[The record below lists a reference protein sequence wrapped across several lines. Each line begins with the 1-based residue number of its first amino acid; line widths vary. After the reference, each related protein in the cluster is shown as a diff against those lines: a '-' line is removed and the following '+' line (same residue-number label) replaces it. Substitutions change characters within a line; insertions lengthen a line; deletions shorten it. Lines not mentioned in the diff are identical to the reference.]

1 LHNHATLL
9 ANLATFR
16 ASRHVIEEAQ
26 RLLATYRGQNMLKYL
41 TLIAAAG
48 ALAALPAS
56 AQQADY
62 PNRPIK
68 IIVCLPAGGGVDTV
82 TRIVSDKLARRLGQ
96 PIVIENKGGQSG
108 NLGAEAVWSA
118 EPDGYTLL
126 ASQPAPITTN
136 PLLYKN
142 MSFDPARFTPVA
154 VMTTIPNTLTV
165 RADFPAKNVQEF
177 IAYAKAN
184 PGKLSYASQGNG
196 TTSHLTAVMFEQA
209 TGAKLLHV
217 PYRGTAPA
225 INDLMGSHVDAFFN
239 EVATSMEMHKAGK
252 ARILAVTTPTRVADL
267 PYIPTLQEAGLA
279 GFASDTWNAIS
290 APPKTPAP
298 IVAKLNAAINDVLTA
313 PEMQAHLRVLHLQSV
328 GGTPQRMAE
337 IVKADTRRWGE
348 VIRAANVSIE

>member
-1 LHNHATLL
+1 M
-9 ANLATFR
+9 
-16 ASRHVIEEAQ
+16 S
-26 RLLATYRGQNMLKYL
+26 KYL
-41 TLIAAAG
+41 TLIAACIL
-48 ALAALPAS
+48 LAVLPAT
-56 AQQADY
+56 AQQPEY

-82 TRIVSDKLARRLGQ
+82 TRIVADKLQRRLGQ

-108 NLGAEAVWSA
+108 NLGAEAVWAA

-142 MSFDPARFTPVA
+142 VTFDPARFTPIA

-165 RADFPAKNVQEF
+165 RTDFPAKNVQEL

-209 TGAKLLHV
+209 TGTKLLHV

-225 INDLMGSHVDAFFN
+225 INDLMGGHVDAFFN
-239 EVATSMEMHKAGK
+239 EFATSMEMHKAGK
-252 ARILAVTTPTRVADL
+252 ARILAVTTPKRVPEL
-267 PYIPTLQEAGLA
+267 PDIPTMQEAGLTA
-279 GFASDTWNAIS
+279 FVSDTWNAIS

-298 IVAKLNAAINDVLTA
+298 IVAKLNAAINDVLQA
-313 PEMQAHLRVLHLQSV
+313 PEMQSHLSLMHLQAV

-337 IVKADTRRWGE
+337 IIKADTQRWGE
-348 VIRAANVSIE
+348 VIRTANVTLE

>member
-1 LHNHATLL
+1 
-9 ANLATFR
+9 
-16 ASRHVIEEAQ
+16 
-26 RLLATYRGQNMLKYL
+26 MWKYL

-48 ALAALPAS
+48 ALLVVLPAT
-56 AQQADY
+56 AQQAEY

-68 IIVCLPAGGGVDTV
+68 IIVCLPPGGGVDTV
-82 TRIVSDKLARRLGQ
+82 TRVVSDRLQRRLGQ
-96 PIVIENKGGQSG
+96 PIVIENKGGQAG
-108 NLGAEAVWSA
+108 NLGAEAVFLA

-142 MSFDPARFTPVA
+142 LSFDPARFAPVA

-184 PGKLSYASQGNG
+184 PGKVSYASQGNG

-225 INDLMGSHVDAFFN
+225 INDLMGGHVDAFFN
-239 EVATSMEMHKAGK
+239 ELATSTELHKAGK
-252 ARILAVTTPTRVADL
+252 ARILAVTTAARVPEL
-267 PYIPTLQEAGLA
+267 PDIPTLQEAGLN
-279 GFASDTWNAIS
+279 GFVSDTWNAIS
-290 APPKTPAP
+290 APPKTPAA
-298 IVAKLNAAINDVLTA
+298 IVAKLNAAINEVLKA
-313 PEMQAHLRVLHLQSV
+313 PEMQSRLSLMHLQAV

-337 IVKADTRRWGE
+337 IVKADTQRWGD
-348 VIRAANVSIE
+348 VIRTANVTLE

>member
-1 LHNHATLL
+1 M
-9 ANLATFR
+9 
-16 ASRHVIEEAQ
+16 S
-26 RLLATYRGQNMLKYL
+26 KYL
-41 TLIAAAG
+41 TLIAACVL
-48 ALAALPAS
+48 LAVLPAT
-56 AQQADY
+56 AQQPEY

-82 TRIVSDKLARRLGQ
+82 TRIVADKLQRLLGQ

-108 NLGAEAVWSA
+108 NLGAEAVWAA

-142 MSFDPARFTPVA
+142 VTFDPARFTPIA

-165 RADFPAKNVQEF
+165 RTDFPAKNVQEF

-196 TTSHLTAVMFEQA
+196 TTSHLTAVMFEQV
-209 TGAKLLHV
+209 TSTKLLHV

-225 INDLMGSHVDAFFN
+225 INDLMGGHVDAFFN
-239 EVATSMEMHKAGK
+239 EFATSMEMHKAGK
-252 ARILAVTTPTRVADL
+252 ARILAVTTPKRVPEL
-267 PYIPTLQEAGLA
+267 PDIPTMQEAGLTA
-279 GFASDTWNAIS
+279 FVSDTWNAIS

-298 IVAKLNAAINDVLTA
+298 IVAKLNAAINAVLQA
-313 PEMQAHLRVLHLQSV
+313 PEMQSHLSLMHLQAV
-328 GGTPQRMAE
+328 GGTPQQMAE
-337 IVKADTRRWGE
+337 IVKADTQRWGN
-348 VIRAANVSIE
+348 VIRAANVTIE

>member
-1 LHNHATLL
+1 
-9 ANLATFR
+9 
-16 ASRHVIEEAQ
+16 
-26 RLLATYRGQNMLKYL
+26 MWKYL

-48 ALAALPAS
+48 ALLVAPPAT
-56 AQQADY
+56 AQQAEY

-68 IIVCLPAGGGVDTV
+68 IIVCLPPGGGVDTV
-82 TRIVSDKLARRLGQ
+82 TRVVSDRLQRRLGQ
-96 PIVIENKGGQSG
+96 PIVIENKGGQAG
-108 NLGAEAVWSA
+108 NLGAEAVFLA

-142 MSFDPARFTPVA
+142 LSFDPARFTPIA

-184 PGKLSYASQGNG
+184 PGKVSYASQGNG

-209 TGAKLLHV
+209 TGTKLLHV

-225 INDLMGSHVDAFFN
+225 INDLMGGHVDAFFN
-239 EVATSMEMHKAGK
+239 ELATSTELHKAGK
-252 ARILAVTTPTRVADL
+252 ARVLAVTTATRVPEL
-267 PYIPTLQEAGLA
+267 PDVPTLQEAGLS
-279 GFASDTWNAIS
+279 GFVSDTWNAIS
-290 APPKTPAP
+290 APPKTPAA
-298 IVAKLNAAINDVLTA
+298 IVAKLNAAINEVLKA
-313 PEMQAHLRVLHLQSV
+313 PEMQSHLSLMHLQAV

-337 IVKADTRRWGE
+337 IVKADTQRWGE
-348 VIRAANVSIE
+348 VIHAANVTIE

>member
-1 LHNHATLL
+1 M
-9 ANLATFR
+9 
-16 ASRHVIEEAQ
+16 S
-26 RLLATYRGQNMLKYL
+26 KYL
-41 TLIAAAG
+41 TLIAACIL
-48 ALAALPAS
+48 LAVLPAT
-56 AQQADY
+56 AQRAEY

-82 TRIVSDKLARRLGQ
+82 TRIVADKLQRRLGQ

-108 NLGAEAVWSA
+108 NLGAEAVWAA

-142 MSFDPARFTPVA
+142 VTFDPARFTPIA

-165 RADFPAKNVQEF
+165 RTDFPAKNVQEF

-209 TGAKLLHV
+209 TGTKLLHV

-225 INDLMGSHVDAFFN
+225 INDLMGGHVDAFFN
-239 EVATSMEMHKAGK
+239 EFATSMEMHKAGK
-252 ARILAVTTPTRVADL
+252 ARILAVTTPKRVPEL
-267 PYIPTLQEAGLA
+267 PDIPTMQEAGLT
-279 GFASDTWNAIS
+279 GFVSDTWNAIS

-298 IVAKLNAAINDVLTA
+298 IVAKLNAAINDVLQAT
-313 PEMQAHLRVLHLQSV
+313 EMQSHLSLMHLQAV

-337 IVKADTRRWGE
+337 IIKADTQRWGE
-348 VIRAANVSIE
+348 VIRTANVTLE